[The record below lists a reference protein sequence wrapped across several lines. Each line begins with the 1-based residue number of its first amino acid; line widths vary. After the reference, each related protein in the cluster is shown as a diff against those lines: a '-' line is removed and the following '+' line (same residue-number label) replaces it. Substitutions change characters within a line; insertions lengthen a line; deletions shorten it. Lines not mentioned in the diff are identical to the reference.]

1 MANNTSEHNSLI
13 KPLDIKGLYQRLF
26 KYSWKYKYVLFL
38 SVIALVI
45 LSLTNT
51 AFLVTIKKITDQGF
65 INQSEHRRLSLALML
80 FGVMFIRAFSSLIS
94 GYSMEWVSTRIV
106 ENLRYDAFK
115 SIMHFPMSY
124 FDKNSS
130 SFIVS
135 KLNYDAEQLSNVA
148 TKITLTLVK
157 DGLTITGIIAYMI
170 YLDWR
175 LTLVFSL
182 LAPLMA
188 VYLRAMSPRL
198 RATGKN
204 IQEAMGE
211 LTMAS
216 DEAISGQRIV
226 KIFGSRNYEISRFAL
241 ITKKIRKVYLKLTRL
256 YNLNSFTVELLA
268 AIALSSIVFYSF
280 GRFTAGEFAAF
291 FGALLMLI
299 SPIKNLTSVNDKNQV
314 GLSAAQSVFGLI
326 DQDYEIDGGTKVI
339 KRAKGNI
346 YFDSISFGYESVK
359 HNVLQNVNLNI
370 KAGEKIA
377 LVGKSG
383 GGKTTLV
390 NLLPRF
396 YNINTGKILLDGIDI
411 RDLKLESL
419 RNQFSLVSQ
428 DTILFNDTV
437 FNNIVYGNLNK
448 KASNEDVKKA
458 AIAAN
463 AWEFIDLLPNKL
475 NHEIGDRGV
484 RLSGGQRQRIA
495 IARAILKNAPI
506 LLLDEATSALDAH
519 SERYVQAALDNL
531 MKNRTTIVIAHRLST
546 VLNADRIVVIEKSQ
560 IVDSGTHLELMRR
573 CKHYSKLYKKG
584 LE

>member
-1 MANNTSEHNSLI
+1 MANNTKNKSHLEL
-13 KPLDIKGLYQRLF
+13 LDIKGLYKRLF
-26 KYSWKYKYVLFL
+26 KYSWKYKHILFL
-38 SVIALVI
+38 SIASLVI

-51 AFLVTIKKITDQGF
+51 AFLVIIKKITDQGF
-65 INQSEHRRLSLALML
+65 MSQSEHRRLSLALML
-80 FGVMFIRAFSSLIS
+80 FGIMFTRAFSSLIS

-106 ENLRYDAFK
+106 EHLRFDAFK
-115 SIMHFPMSY
+115 SIMHFPISY

-135 KLNYDAEQLSNVA
+135 KLNYDAEQLSSVA

-157 DGLTITGIIAYMI
+157 DGLTIIGIIAYMI
-170 YLDWR
+170 YLDWK
-175 LTLVFSL
+175 LTLIFSL
-182 LAPLMA
+182 LAPLMI
-188 VYLRAMSPRL
+188 VYLSAMSPRL
-198 RATGKN
+198 RLAGKN

-241 ITKKIRKVYLKLTRL
+241 IIEKIRKVYLKLTKL

-268 AIALSSIVFYSF
+268 AIALSGIVFYSF
-280 GRFTAGEFAAF
+280 GKFTAGEFAAF

-326 DQDYEIDGGTKVI
+326 DQGHELDLGTQII
-339 KRAKGNI
+339 KRAKG
-346 YFDSISFGYESVK
+346 SIKFEDVSFKYESSK
-359 HNVLQNVNLNI
+359 QNILKDINLNI
-370 KAGEKIA
+370 KPGEKIA
-377 LVGKSG
+377 LVGRSG

-390 NLLPRF
+390 NLLPKF
-396 YNINTGKILLDGIDI
+396 YNIDEGKILLDGIDI
-411 RDLKLESL
+411 RELKLESL

-437 FNNIVYGNLNK
+437 FNNIAYGNLNK
-448 KASNEDVKKA
+448 KASIKDVKKA

-475 NHEIGDRGV
+475 NHMIGDRGV

-506 LLLDEATSALDAH
+506 LLLDEATSALDSH
-519 SERYVQAALDNL
+519 SEKYVQAALDNL
-531 MKNRTTIVIAHRLST
+531 MKDKTTIVIAHRLST
-546 VLNADRIVVIEKSQ
+546 VLNADRIVVIEKSE
-560 IVDSGTHLELMRR
+560 IVDSGTHGELMKR
-573 CKHYSKLYKKG
+573 CKYYSKLYKKG

>member
-26 KYSWKYKYVLFL
+26 KYSWKYKYALFL

-51 AFLVTIKKITDQGF
+51 AFLVIIKKITDQGF
-65 INQSEHRRLSLALML
+65 INQTEHRRLSLALML
-80 FGVMFIRAFSSLIS
+80 FGVMFTRAFSSLIS

-256 YNLNSFTVELLA
+256 YNLNSFAVELLA

-326 DQDYEIDGGTKVI
+326 DQDYEIDGGAKVI

-411 RDLKLESL
+411 RDLKLECL

-428 DTILFNDTV
+428 DTILFNDTI
-437 FNNIVYGNLNK
+437 FNNIAYGNLNK
-448 KASNEDVKKA
+448 KASKEDVKKA

>member
-1 MANNTSEHNSLI
+1 MANITEKENLL
-13 KPLDIKGLYQRLF
+13 KPLDIKGLYKRLF

-38 SVIALVI
+38 SVFSLII

-51 AFLVTIKKITDQGF
+51 AFLVIIKQITDQGF
-65 INQSEHRRLSLALML
+65 VAQSEHRRLALALIL
-80 FGVMFIRAFSSLIS
+80 LGVMFTRAFSGLVSN
-94 GYSMEWVSTRIV
+94 YSMDWVSTKIV
-106 ENLRYDAFK
+106 EGLRCDAFK

-135 KLNYDAEQLSNVA
+135 KITYDTEQLSNVA
-148 TKITLTLVK
+148 TKVILTIIK
-157 DGLTITGIIAYMI
+157 DGLTITGIIAYML
-170 YLDWR
+170 YLDWQ
-175 LTLVFSL
+175 LTLIFSL

-188 VYLRAMSPRL
+188 LYLTAMSPRL
-198 RATGKN
+198 RLAGKN
-204 IQEAMGE
+204 IQETMGE
-211 LTMAS
+211 ITMAS

-226 KIFGSRNYEISRFAL
+226 KIFGSSEYEILQFSKV
-241 ITKKIRKVYLKLTRL
+241 TEKIRKTYLKLARL
-256 YNLNSFTVELLA
+256 YSFNSLTVELLA

-280 GRFTAGEFAAF
+280 GKFTAGEFAAF

-299 SPIKNLTSVNDKNQV
+299 APIKNLTAVNDKNQV
-314 GLSAAQSVFGLI
+314 SLSAAQSVFGLI
-326 DQDYEIDGGTKVI
+326 DQDFEIDNGVKII
-339 KRAKGNI
+339 KRAKGDIDFNNVSFKYENTKNDVLRNI
-346 YFDSISFGYESVK
+346 
-359 HNVLQNVNLNI
+359 NLSI

-390 NLLPRF
+390 NLIPKF
-396 YNINTGKILLDGIDI
+396 YNTNKGNIFLDGMDI
-411 RDLKLESL
+411 KKLKLKSL
-419 RNQFSLVSQ
+419 RDQFSLVSQ

-437 FNNIVYGNLNK
+437 FNNIAYGNLNQK
-448 KASNEDVKKA
+448 ISKIHVKKA

-475 NHEIGDRGV
+475 DHQIGDRGV

-495 IARAILKNAPI
+495 IARAILKDAPI
-506 LLLDEATSALDAH
+506 LLLDEATSALDSH
-519 SERYVQAALDNL
+519 SEKYVQAALDNL

-546 VLNADRIVVIEKSQ
+546 VLNADRIVVIEKSE
-560 IVDSGTHLELMRR
+560 IVDSGTHRELMKR
-573 CKHYSKLYKKG
+573 CKHYSDLYKKG

>member
-1 MANNTSEHNSLI
+1 MENSTKNNPAI
-13 KPLDIKGLYQRLF
+13 KTLDIKGLYKRLF
-26 KYSWKYKYVLFL
+26 KYSWKYKYILFL
-38 SVIALVI
+38 SIIALVI

-51 AFLVTIKKITDQGF
+51 AFLVIIKKITDQGF

-80 FGVMFIRAFSSLIS
+80 LGVMFTRAFSSLIS

-157 DGLTITGIIAYMI
+157 DGLTIIGIIAYMI

-182 LAPLMA
+182 LAPLMV

-280 GRFTAGEFAAF
+280 GRFTPGEFAAF

-326 DQDYEIDGGTKVI
+326 DEDYEVDTGTKII
-339 KRAKGNI
+339 KRAKGDIN
-346 YFDSISFGYESVK
+346 FDGISFSYESERR
-359 HNVLQNVNLNI
+359 NVLQNVNLNI

-396 YNINTGKILLDGIDI
+396 YNINKGKILLDGIDI
-411 RDLKLESL
+411 RDLKLQNL

-437 FNNIVYGNLNK
+437 LNNIAYGNLNK
-448 KASNEDVKKA
+448 KVSREEVKKA

-463 AWEFIDLLPNKL
+463 AWEFINLLPNKL
-475 NHEIGDRGV
+475 DHEIGDRGV
-484 RLSGGQRQRIA
+484 KLSGGQRQRIA

-506 LLLDEATSALDAH
+506 LLLDEATSALDSH
-519 SERYVQAALDNL
+519 SEKYVQAALDNL
-531 MKNRTTIVIAHRLST
+531 MKNKTTIVIAHRLST
-546 VLNADRIVVIEKSQ
+546 VLNADRIVVIEKSE
-560 IVDSGTHLELMRR
+560 IVDSGKHSELMKR
-573 CKHYSKLYKKG
+573 CKHYSVLYKKG
-584 LE
+584 LK

>member
-51 AFLVTIKKITDQGF
+51 AFLVIIKKITDQGF
-65 INQSEHRRLSLALML
+65 INQSEDRRLSLALML

-135 KLNYDAEQLSNVA
+135 KLNFDAEQLSNVA

-182 LAPLMA
+182 LGPLMA

-411 RDLKLESL
+411 RDLKLECL

-437 FNNIVYGNLNK
+437 FNNIAYGNLNK
-448 KASNEDVKKA
+448 KASKEDVKKA

-506 LLLDEATSALDAH
+506 LLLDEATSALDVH

-531 MKNRTTIVIAHRLST
+531 MRNRTTIVIAHRLST

>member
-1 MANNTSEHNSLI
+1 MANMNENKSVT
-13 KPLDIKGLYQRLF
+13 KPLDIKGLYKRLF
-26 KYSWKYKYVLFL
+26 RYSWKYKHILFL
-38 SVIALVI
+38 SIASLVI

-51 AFLVTIKKITDQGF
+51 AFLVIIKKITDQGF

-80 FGVMFIRAFSSLIS
+80 FGVMFARAFSSLIS

-106 ENLRYDAFK
+106 ENLRCDAFK
-115 SIMHFPMSY
+115 SIMHLPMSY

-157 DGLTITGIIAYMI
+157 DGLTIIGIIAYMI
-170 YLDWR
+170 YLDWK
-175 LTLVFSL
+175 LTLIFSM

-188 VYLRAMSPRL
+188 FYLSAMSPRL
-198 RATGKN
+198 RAAGKN

-241 ITKKIRKVYLKLTRL
+241 TTEKIRKVYLNLTRL

-280 GRFTAGEFAAF
+280 GKFTAGEFAAF

-326 DQDYEIDGGTKVI
+326 DQDYEIDVGTKII

-346 YFDSISFGYESVK
+346 FFDNVSFGYENTKQSVLK
-359 HNVLQNVNLNI
+359 NINLNI

-390 NLLPRF
+390 NLIPKF
-396 YNINTGKILLDGIDI
+396 YNIDEGKILLDGIDI
-411 RDLKLESL
+411 RDLKLQSL
-419 RNQFSLVSQ
+419 RSQFSLVSQ

-437 FNNIVYGNLNK
+437 FNNIAYGNLGK
-448 KASNEDVKKA
+448 KVSKEDVKKA

-463 AWEFIDLLPNKL
+463 AWEFIDSLPNKL
-475 NHEIGDRGV
+475 DHEIGDRGV

-506 LLLDEATSALDAH
+506 LLLDEATSALDSH
-519 SERYVQAALDNL
+519 SEKYVQAALDNL
-531 MKNRTTIVIAHRLST
+531 MKNKTTIVIAHRLST
-546 VLNADRIVVIEKSQ
+546 VLNADRIVVIEKSE
-560 IVDSGTHLELMRR
+560 IVDSGTHRELMRR

>member
-1 MANNTSEHNSLI
+1 MANITEKENLL
-13 KPLDIKGLYQRLF
+13 KPLDIKGLYKRLF

-38 SVIALVI
+38 SVFSLII

-51 AFLVTIKKITDQGF
+51 AFLVIIKQITDQGF
-65 INQSEHRRLSLALML
+65 VAQSEHRRLALALIL
-80 FGVMFIRAFSSLIS
+80 LGVMFTRAFSGLVSN
-94 GYSMEWVSTRIV
+94 YSMDWVSTKIV
-106 ENLRYDAFK
+106 EGLRCDAFK

-135 KLNYDAEQLSNVA
+135 KITYDTEQLSNVA
-148 TKITLTLVK
+148 TKVILTIIK
-157 DGLTITGIIAYMI
+157 DGLTITGIIAYML
-170 YLDWR
+170 YLDWE
-175 LTLVFSL
+175 LTLIFSL

-188 VYLRAMSPRL
+188 LYLTAMSPRL
-198 RATGKN
+198 RLAGKN
-204 IQEAMGE
+204 IQETMGE
-211 LTMAS
+211 ITMAS

-226 KIFGSRNYEISRFAL
+226 KIFGSSEYEILRFSKV
-241 ITKKIRKVYLKLTRL
+241 TEKIRKTYLKLARL
-256 YNLNSFTVELLA
+256 YSFNSLMVELLA

-280 GRFTAGEFAAF
+280 GKFTAGEFAAF

-299 SPIKNLTSVNDKNQV
+299 APIKNLTAVNDKNQV
-314 GLSAAQSVFGLI
+314 SLSAAQSVFGLI
-326 DQDYEIDGGTKVI
+326 DQDFEIDNGVKII
-339 KRAKGNI
+339 KRAKGDIDFNNVSFKYENTKNDVLRNI
-346 YFDSISFGYESVK
+346 
-359 HNVLQNVNLNI
+359 NLSI

-390 NLLPRF
+390 NLIPKF
-396 YNINTGKILLDGIDI
+396 YNTNKGNIFLDGMDI
-411 RDLKLESL
+411 KKLKLKSL
-419 RNQFSLVSQ
+419 RDQFSLVSQ

-437 FNNIVYGNLNK
+437 FNNIAYGNLNQK
-448 KASNEDVKKA
+448 ISKIHVKKA

-475 NHEIGDRGV
+475 DHQIGDRGV

-495 IARAILKNAPI
+495 IARAILKDAPI
-506 LLLDEATSALDAH
+506 LLLDEATSALDSH
-519 SERYVQAALDNL
+519 SEKYVQAALDNL

-546 VLNADRIVVIEKSQ
+546 VLNADRIVVIEKSE
-560 IVDSGTHLELMRR
+560 IVDSGTHRELMKR
-573 CKHYSKLYKKG
+573 CKHYSDLYKKG

>member
-1 MANNTSEHNSLI
+1 MMIHAT
-13 KPLDIKGLYQRLF
+13 
-26 KYSWKYKYVLFL
+26 
-38 SVIALVI
+38 
-45 LSLTNT
+45 
-51 AFLVTIKKITDQGF
+51 
-65 INQSEHRRLSLALML
+65 
-80 FGVMFIRAFSSLIS
+80 RAFSSLIS

-115 SIMHFPMSY
+115 SIMHFPMNY

-182 LAPLMA
+182 LGPLMA

-411 RDLKLESL
+411 RDLKLECL

-437 FNNIVYGNLNK
+437 FNNIAYGNLNK
-448 KASNEDVKKA
+448 KVSKEDVKKA

-463 AWEFIDLLPNKL
+463 AWEFINLLPNKL

-484 RLSGGQRQRIA
+484 KLSGGQRQRIA

-519 SERYVQAALDNL
+519 SERYVQAAMDNL

>member
-1 MANNTSEHNSLI
+1 MENSTKNNPAI
-13 KPLDIKGLYQRLF
+13 KTLDIKGLYKRLF
-26 KYSWKYKYVLFL
+26 KYSWKYKYILFL
-38 SVIALVI
+38 SIIALVI

-51 AFLVTIKKITDQGF
+51 AFLVIIKKITDQGF

-80 FGVMFIRAFSSLIS
+80 LGVMFTRAFSSLIS

-157 DGLTITGIIAYMI
+157 DGLTIIGIIAYMI

-182 LAPLMA
+182 LAPLMV

-280 GRFTAGEFAAF
+280 GRFTPGEFAAF

-326 DQDYEIDGGTKVI
+326 DEDYEVDTGTKII
-339 KRAKGNI
+339 KRAKGDIN
-346 YFDSISFGYESVK
+346 FDGISFSYESERR
-359 HNVLQNVNLNI
+359 NVLQNVNLNI

-396 YNINTGKILLDGIDI
+396 YNINKGKILLDGIDI
-411 RDLKLESL
+411 RDLKLQNL

-437 FNNIVYGNLNK
+437 LNNIAYGNLNK
-448 KASNEDVKKA
+448 KVSRDEVKKA

-463 AWEFIDLLPNKL
+463 AWEFINLLPNKL
-475 NHEIGDRGV
+475 DHEIGDRGV
-484 RLSGGQRQRIA
+484 KLSGGQRQRIA

-506 LLLDEATSALDAH
+506 LLLDEATSALDSH
-519 SERYVQAALDNL
+519 SEKYVQAALDNL
-531 MKNRTTIVIAHRLST
+531 MKNKTTIVIAHRLST
-546 VLNADRIVVIEKSQ
+546 VLNADRIVVIEKSE
-560 IVDSGTHLELMRR
+560 IVDSGKHSELMKR
-573 CKHYSKLYKKG
+573 CKHYSVLYKKG
-584 LE
+584 LK

>member
-1 MANNTSEHNSLI
+1 MANINENKTVTS
-13 KPLDIKGLYQRLF
+13 PLDIKGLYKRLF
-26 KYSWKYKYVLFL
+26 RYSWKYKHILFL
-38 SVIALVI
+38 SIVSLVI

-51 AFLVTIKKITDQGF
+51 AFLVIIKKITDQGF

-80 FGVMFIRAFSSLIS
+80 FGVMFARAFSSLIS

-106 ENLRYDAFK
+106 ENLRCDAFK
-115 SIMHFPMSY
+115 TIMHLPMNY

-157 DGLTITGIIAYMI
+157 DGLTIIGIIAYMI
-170 YLDWR
+170 YLDWQ
-175 LTLVFSL
+175 LTLIFSL

-188 VYLRAMSPRL
+188 FYLSAMSPRL
-198 RATGKN
+198 RAAGKN

-211 LTMAS
+211 LTMVS

-226 KIFGSRNYEISRFAL
+226 KIFGSKNYEISRFAL
-241 ITKKIRKVYLKLTRL
+241 ITEKIRKVYLKLTRL

-280 GRFTAGEFAAF
+280 GKFTAGEFAAF

-326 DQDYEIDGGTKVI
+326 DQDYEIDVGTKII

-346 YFDSISFGYESVK
+346 FFDNVSFGYENTKQSVLK
-359 HNVLQNVNLNI
+359 NINLNI

-390 NLLPRF
+390 NLIPKF
-396 YNINTGKILLDGIDI
+396 YNINEGRILLDGTDI
-411 RDLKLESL
+411 RDLKLQSL

-437 FNNIVYGNLNK
+437 FNNIAYGNLSK
-448 KASNEDVKKA
+448 KISKENVKKA

-463 AWEFIDLLPNKL
+463 AWEFIDSLPNKL
-475 NHEIGDRGV
+475 DHEIGDRGV

-506 LLLDEATSALDAH
+506 LLLDEATSALDSH
-519 SERYVQAALDNL
+519 SEKYVQAALDNL
-531 MKNRTTIVIAHRLST
+531 MKNKTTIVIAHRLST
-546 VLNADRIVVIEKSQ
+546 VLNADRIVVIEKSE
-560 IVDSGTHLELMRR
+560 IVDSGTHRELMKR

>member
-51 AFLVTIKKITDQGF
+51 AFLVIIKKITDQGF
-65 INQSEHRRLSLALML
+65 INQSEDRRLSLALML

-135 KLNYDAEQLSNVA
+135 KLNFDAEQLSNVA

-411 RDLKLESL
+411 RDLKLECL

-437 FNNIVYGNLNK
+437 FNNIAYGNLNK
-448 KASNEDVKKA
+448 KASKEDVKKA

-506 LLLDEATSALDAH
+506 LLLDEATSALDVH